1 MNLPF
6 KFENKTINISVDESY
21 DVESLK
27 KRLHLYTIDEPETI
41 DWIKSFKEN
50 SIFWDIGSNVG
61 GFSFIASMHH
71 QNIKIFSF
79 EPNFINFYCQ
89 LKTCKEN
96 DIKNIFTFNLAIND
110 KKEVAYF
117 KYDILKNGAKGTF
130 GEALKDNLLK
140 SDYSNPFKRGINQ
153 EILMLGI
160 SLDSLVYE
168 FCLEKPNYIK
178 IDVDGNELLVIK
190 GAKRLLS
197 DNNVKQI
204 FIEVDDKNYPNREI
218 EIFLKD
224 YSFIVKKDLNVG
236 TLLKPIRM
244 ILYSR
249 D

>member
-1 MNLPF
+1 
-6 KFENKTINISVDESY
+6 
-21 DVESLK
+21 
-27 KRLHLYTIDEPETI
+27 
-41 DWIKSFKEN
+41 
-50 SIFWDIGSNVG
+50 
-61 GFSFIASMHH
+61 MHH

-204 FIEVDDKNYPNREI
+204 FIEVYYKNYPNREI